1 MDEQAPKSGPFSPR
15 MTCAAG
21 LLATCLCLLVYTPAA
36 MAQPVVP
43 PPQPIAKADM
53 GGQFT
58 LEARSRERALI
69 AEVREP
75 ELTLEVEP
83 RTSKIIRTRKP
94 VARLSI
100 THPQILE
107 VVQFGPME
115 FEMIGLT
122 PGETS
127 LTLWFADADGQ
138 AGREMLRYMVRVA
151 ANELAEDRRK
161 IEYAAL
167 ERRATELF
175 PNSLIH
181 LFPVGDKL
189 IVRGQARDSREA
201 GEILQFLGGA
211 AGDLTWAGGP
221 GTTRV
226 GAYGGGYGGWGGGG
240 GGYGGY
246 GGAGYGGWNGV
257 GYGTNNWGAN
267 GRSGLGPNIINMLD
281 VPGEKQV
288 LLRVRV
294 AELSRTALREI
305 GSKLNL
311 HFGDFSFSS
320 NLGVSGVFQ
329 AVLSTDDVGLTMTAV
344 SSNSYS
350 KILAEPN
357 LVTLSGH
364 PANFVVGGQ
373 FAVPTIVGVQG
384 AAAVTANW
392 QQYGTLLQFTPT
404 VLDKD
409 RIRLEVSPTFSTLD
423 NSAGATVN
431 GIPGLLTRQVNTT
444 VDLREGQWLAI
455 AGLIQDQQQGYKNR
469 VPYLGDIPFL
479 DFFFSQRHVERD
491 ETEVLI
497 LVSPDLVHPL
507 EPEEAPWYCRG
518 WK

>member
-211 AGDLTWAGGP
+211 RGGSYLGGRPRDDSRRRVWGRVWRLGRGRGRVWRLWRGWLWRLEWGRLWYKQLGRERAIGP
-221 GTTRV
+221 GAEHHQHV
-226 GAYGGGYGGWGGGG
+226 GCP
-240 GGYGGY
+240 
-246 GGAGYGGWNGV
+246 
-257 GYGTNNWGAN
+257 
-267 GRSGLGPNIINMLD
+267 R
-281 VPGEKQV
+281 
-288 LLRVRV
+288 
-294 AELSRTALREI
+294 
-305 GSKLNL
+305 
-311 HFGDFSFSS
+311 
-320 NLGVSGVFQ
+320 
-329 AVLSTDDVGLTMTAV
+329 
-344 SSNSYS
+344 
-350 KILAEPN
+350 
-357 LVTLSGH
+357 
-364 PANFVVGGQ
+364 
-373 FAVPTIVGVQG
+373 
-384 AAAVTANW
+384 
-392 QQYGTLLQFTPT
+392 
-404 VLDKD
+404 
-409 RIRLEVSPTFSTLD
+409 
-423 NSAGATVN
+423 
-431 GIPGLLTRQVNTT
+431 
-444 VDLREGQWLAI
+444 
-455 AGLIQDQQQGYKNR
+455 
-469 VPYLGDIPFL
+469 
-479 DFFFSQRHVERD
+479 
-491 ETEVLI
+491 
-497 LVSPDLVHPL
+497 
-507 EPEEAPWYCRG
+507 
-518 WK
+518 